1 MDHDVRSEF
10 DGPEQERG
18 REGVVHHERN
28 LVPMGDRRHLLD
40 VDDVAVGVA
49 EGLDEQELRLRADGL
64 LEVIQVGR
72 VHEGGRD
79 AVGDE
84 RVLQEVVGTSV
95 DGLGRYDMVS
105 RTGDVQDG
113 VGDRRGAGSDGERAH
128 APFQGGDAALEDVLR
143 RIGQTAVDIARVCQS
158 ETGRR
163 VRGVMEDVRGSLIN
177 GDSACVGCGIGL
189 FLAHVELQGFEVEF
203 LGAHICSFYLFS
215 VCKVRLR
222 RFIKQESWKIKRNP
236 LNLQKQTDDNCF
248 RDGIMPSPQK
258 NPRPWKRINWTRP
271 TSSS

>member
-1 MDHDVRSEF
+1 M
-10 DGPEQERG
+10 GNG
-18 REGVVHHERN
+18 RNR
-28 LVPMGDRRHLLD
+28 LD
-40 VDDVAVGVA
+40 VDEVGVRIA
-49 EGLDEQELRLRADGL
+49 ERLDEHRLGLRTDGL
-64 LEVIQVGR
+64 LEVREVGR

-79 AVGDE
+79 AVRDQ
-84 RVLQEVVGTSV
+84 RVLEQVVGAAV

-113 VGDRRGAGSDGERAH
+113 IGDRGGAGGDGERAH

-143 RIGQTAVDIARVCQS
+143 RIRQAAVDVARVGQS

-163 VRGVMEDVRGSLIN
+163 VRGVMEDVRRRLIN
-177 GDSACVGCGIGL
+177 GDGACVGCGIGL

-236 LNLQKQTDDNCF
+236 LNLQK
-248 RDGIMPSPQK
+248 
-258 NPRPWKRINWTRP
+258 
-271 TSSS
+271 